1 MHTGNLTVPHKLCI
15 GVTRKGVKLDGYNI
29 LILSLSRDNCFGMSA
44 ERRQS
49 LGFDWH
55 PTCLRCQECGKV
67 LYPGQ
72 HAEVRV
78 NT

>member
-1 MHTGNLTVPHKLCI
+1 M
-15 GVTRKGVKLDGYNI
+15 TRKGVKLNGYNN
-29 LILSLSRDNCFGMSA
+29 LILCLSRNNCFDLSA

-67 LYPGQ
+67 LNPGQ
-72 HAEVRV
+72 HAEVHIQRRLCLV
-78 NT
+78 LNSFIYF

>member
-1 MHTGNLTVPHKLCI
+1 MA
-15 GVTRKGVKLDGYNI
+15 
-29 LILSLSRDNCFGMSA
+29 A

-67 LYPGQ
+67 LNPGQ
-72 HAEVRV
+72 HAEVLYILNV
-78 NT
+78 VFVLYIFLAG